1 MSLYSYNASI
11 SCKRS
16 DERAKASLFLVK
28 KLTEYKC
35 YSSNA
40 GVVLVCPDVGAFKT
54 VLKNWRG
61 QRGHKNELRTKGE
74 NVLQ

>member
-1 MSLYSYNASI
+1 M
-11 SCKRS
+11 
-16 DERAKASLFLVK
+16 VK
-28 KLTEYKC
+28 KLTEYKR

-40 GVVLVCPDVGAFKT
+40 GVVLVCPGVGAFKT